1 MASFCLVTK
10 LTPTEYR
17 QLTLR
22 ERQAFMDA
30 FHDLH
35 SKDAG

>member
-1 MASFCLVTK
+1 MAAFCIVTK
-10 LTPTEYR
+10 LTPSDYR

-30 FHDLH
+30 YQDLH
-35 SKDAG
+35 KKEA